1 MKKEFNKILMVVG
14 FVVAALGAFLMPM
27 MVKVVE
33 STLSSTYII
42 VPILAVCFVFA
53 KNNVLKNVGY
63 ALTVLC
69 GIDGINCLINGSGTA
84 LILIGIGLLT
94 MFVAA
99 VIYFL
104 LLCLKYF
111 GFVKSGKV
119 SCGGS
124 DTIKVLS
131 QYNELVNEKIVTEE
145 EFDELKK
152 NLFASNETKVG
163 SIEDLKKWKKA
174 LDQKIITEEEY
185 ASVKAGIFVK

>member
-27 MVKVVE
+27 MEKVVE
-33 STLSSTYII
+33 STLSSAYI
-42 VPILAVCFVFA
+42 VPVLAVCFVFA

-69 GIDGINCLINGSGTA
+69 GADGINYLINGSGTA
-84 LILIGIGLLT
+84 LILIGAGLLI

-104 LLCLKYF
+104 LLCLKFF

-124 DTIKVLS
+124 DPIKVLS

-152 NLFASNETKVG
+152 NLLASNETKVG